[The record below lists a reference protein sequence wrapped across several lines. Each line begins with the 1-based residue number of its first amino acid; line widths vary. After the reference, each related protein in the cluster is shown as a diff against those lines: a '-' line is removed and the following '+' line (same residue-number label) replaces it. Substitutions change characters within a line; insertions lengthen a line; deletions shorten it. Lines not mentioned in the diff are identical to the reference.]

1 MEFNF
6 YTNVSLVGNSILY
19 RGFEDGIEV
28 RRVDDYSPTLF

>member
-28 RRVDDYSPTLF
+28 RSR